1 MKQQQSITS
10 LPPSPDADRH
20 SRMLKYGIMM
30 GIRVICLFVVF
41 LVHGWWIVI
50 PALGAVF
57 LPYFAVVIANVGSSR
72 YEAEVERPG
81 SVLPYRDPE
90 TPGMR
95 GQTGDS
101 EGAGAAGA
109 SEDARNA
116 GEDRESA
123 DRADHAG
130 RADHADPADAADY
143 AGRADHADPADHAD
157 SANRTS
163 SSAEGAREQDHG
175 ARA

>member
-1 MKQQQSITS
+1 
-10 LPPSPDADRH
+10 
-20 SRMLKYGIMM
+20 MLKYGIMM

-95 GQTGDS
+95 GQARDS

-123 DRADHAG
+123 DPAG
-130 RADHADPADAADY
+130 RADWSDHADRTDPADRADPAD
-143 AGRADHADPADHAD
+143 
-157 SANRTS
+157 RTS
-163 SSAEGAREQDHG
+163 ASAEGAREQDHG

>member
-95 GQTGDS
+95 GQARDS
-101 EGAGAAGA
+101 GGAGAAGA
-109 SEDARNA
+109 SEDTRNA

-123 DRADHAG
+123 DPAG
-130 RADHADPADAADY
+130 RADWSDHADRTDPADRADPAD
-143 AGRADHADPADHAD
+143 
-157 SANRTS
+157 RTS
-163 SSAEGAREQDHG
+163 ASAEGAREQDHG